1 MRDFSKGKNQLINW
15 ILREIEGMVEILD
28 YIFVELYYSSLDLK
42 NLDVMNFMI

>member
-1 MRDFSKGKNQLINW
+1 MRYFLKGKNQLINW
-15 ILREIEGMVEILD
+15 ILREIEGKVEILD